1 MIDSGYDAILIDPS
15 STSALT
21 SVIKEAQDA
30 GIVVVVFDQGV
41 DYEDVYKI
49 STDYILRA
57 ESGAQYIVEMLG
69 DEGGNIIMDQGLE
82 GASQGTEEYEA
93 AKAIFDAADNINIVA
108 TYQSQYEQG
117 STYTGVSSALTAADT
132 IDAVW
137 TQGPMTGVVE
147 AFTDAGKDVPVI
159 VGGGYGVYNGD
170 ALSMLEGNYDGLVW
184 LSGMPG
190 MSAVAIYEAYSL
202 LCGEEVEKNNILND
216 LYFCSNNSDKIS
228 SINDIT
234 VNPIEEGVNC
244 WKDQEDSFGWP
255 VVPSDFCLQPEIED
269 IFG

>member
-1 MIDSGYDAILIDPS
+1 
-15 STSALT
+15 
-21 SVIKEAQDA
+21 
-30 GIVVVVFDQGV
+30 
-41 DYEDVYKI
+41 
-49 STDYILRA
+49 
-57 ESGAQYIVEMLG
+57 
-69 DEGGNIIMDQGLE
+69 MDQGLE

-137 TQGPMTGVVE
+137 TQGPMTGVIE

>member
-1 MIDSGYDAILIDPS
+1 
-15 STSALT
+15 
-21 SVIKEAQDA
+21 
-30 GIVVVVFDQGV
+30 
-41 DYEDVYKI
+41 
-49 STDYILRA
+49 
-57 ESGAQYIVEMLG
+57 
-69 DEGGNIIMDQGLE
+69 
-82 GASQGTEEYEA
+82 
-93 AKAIFDAADNINIVA
+93 
-108 TYQSQYEQG
+108 
-117 STYTGVSSALTAADT
+117 
-132 IDAVW
+132 
-137 TQGPMTGVVE
+137 
-147 AFTDAGKDVPVI
+147 
-159 VGGGYGVYNGD
+159 
-170 ALSMLEGNYDGLVW
+170 
-184 LSGMPG
+184 MPG